1 LSALNRRHWPRDEM
15 REMMAEHLDTTLA
28 EAVSRLSGDYAQ
40 DIADYEVVH
49 HHILMMADLLSNG
62 IIQQFPRKFR

>member
-1 LSALNRRHWPRDEM
+1 M

-28 EAVSRLSGDYAQ
+28 EAVSRLSGEYAQ

-49 HHILMMADLLSNG
+49 HHILMMDDLLSNG
-62 IIQQFPRKFR
+62 IIAQFPRKFR